1 MRIALALGGGGA
13 RGLAHI
19 GVLKALKQLKID
31 FNILV
36 GTSAGGLVTALFAL
50 YNDPEKIVTVIKSIL
65 TAPEYQELNL
75 KDFYESGQLGV
86 FEKAIKT
93 LRETK
98 VITKG
103 IISKSI
109 IKEEPLRNLLDK
121 FIPDVRI
128 EELPIKTAYI
138 ATDLITGKD
147 VIIKGGNLKDAVLA
161 TGAIPGVFTPIEID
175 EMILVDG
182 GITQRVPTIAA
193 MLLGADIIIGV
204 EVGKDITPKNEYKSA
219 FDIMMRSNAITA
231 SRLHHFINQFA
242 DIIIKPPVQQ
252 IKWYEFE
259 RIDEAV
265 ELGYK
270 TCLEKMDHIRAL
282 LKSSYRIKKVIT
294 RLFKRTP
301 DLEFVRFY
309 PH

>member
-1 MRIALALGGGGA
+1 MKIALALGGGGA

-19 GVLKALKQLKID
+19 GVLKALKQLKIE

-36 GTSAGGLVTALFAL
+36 GTSAGGLVTALYAL
-50 YNDPEKIVTVIKSIL
+50 HNNPEKIITAVKSIFSS
-65 TAPEYQELNL
+65 PEYHELNL

-86 FEKAIKT
+86 FEKAVKAF
-93 LRETK
+93 RETK

-109 IKEEPLRNLLDK
+109 IKEEPLRTLSDK
-121 FIPDVRI
+121 FIPKIRI

-147 VIIKGGNLKDAVLA
+147 VIIRGGNLQDAVLA
-161 TGAIPGVFTPIEID
+161 TGAIPGVFAPVEID

-182 GITQRVPTIAA
+182 GITQRVPAIAA

-204 EVGKDITPKNEYKSA
+204 EVGKDITPKNDYRSA
-219 FDIMMRSNAITA
+219 FDILMRSNAITA
-231 SRLHHFINQFA
+231 SRLHHFVNQFA

-265 ELGYK
+265 ELGYE
-270 TCLEKMDHIRAL
+270 TCLKEMNRIRAL
-282 LKSSYRIKKVIT
+282 LKSSYKIKKKIT
-294 RLFKRTP
+294 KLFKRTP
-301 DLEFVRFY
+301 GPEFVRFY